1 MDQQE
6 LFQRTIKILEQ
17 IDVPYMV
24 TGSFAVNFFGI
35 PRTTHDID
43 FVIEIRA
50 SDAER
55 FADAFPRDFYADA
68 DMIRQAI
75 ANQSMFNIIDP
86 NSGVKIDF
94 WIIKRN
100 PFDQERFR
108 RRREQSVFGER
119 VFMPTPE
126 DTIISKLLWY
136 QEAQTDKH
144 LNDARGVWEIQKESL
159 DQEYLNRWVTRLDLE
174 KEFEKVKKVQ

>member
-94 WIIKRN
+94 
-100 PFDQERFR
+100 
-108 RRREQSVFGER
+108 
-119 VFMPTPE
+119 
-126 DTIISKLLWY
+126 
-136 QEAQTDKH
+136 
-144 LNDARGVWEIQKESL
+144 
-159 DQEYLNRWVTRLDLE
+159 
-174 KEFEKVKKVQ
+174 

>member
-6 LFQRTIKILEQ
+6 LFQHTIKILEQ
-17 IDVPYMV
+17 VEIPYMV

-43 FVIEIRA
+43 FVVEIRA

-55 FADAFPRDFYADA
+55 FASAFPRDFYADA
-68 DMIRQAI
+68 DMIRQAV

-86 NSGVKIDF
+86 MSGVKIDF
-94 WIIKRN
+94 WIVKRN

-108 RRREQSVFGER
+108 RRHEQNVFGER

-144 LNDARGVWEIQKESL
+144 LNDARGVWEIQKDAL
-159 DQEYLNRWVTRLDLE
+159 DQDYLDRWVSRLGLE
-174 KEFEKVKKVQ
+174 AELEKVKR